1 MSKIRFQLFIFG
13 FGILIAA
20 IKFAL
25 YSYTGSNAIFSDA
38 LESLVNVTASL
49 ITLYSLYLASK
60 PKDLAHPYGHG
71 KIEFVAAG
79 IEGSLL
85 LVAGVF
91 TIYKTISDYLIS
103 SEVHVHMSFVIMTVG
118 LGLSNYVLGYFS
130 KQKGMKTNSPS
141 LIASGV
147 HLQSD
152 ALTSIGIL
160 VSLIVIYLTGWDMID
175 TIIAIL
181 AGLFMIYQGF
191 RVFKRSLLDILDTAD
206 EEMLSKVIDYLQ
218 EKRDEHM
225 IDIHNFRIIK
235 YGSEYHI
242 DAHLT
247 LPYYFTNLEVH
258 REMKEVHE
266 MINEHFNSE
275 VELFIHPDPCE
286 SFCCNY
292 CQILD
297 CQVRKE
303 PFQKTIVWT
312 LDNVL
317 KNEKHGSENPIDRS
331 ND

>member
-13 FGILIAA
+13 FGILIAI

-25 YSYTGSNAIFSDA
+25 YSHTGSNAIFSDA

-49 ITLYSLYLASK
+49 ITLYSIYLASK
-60 PKDLAHPYGHG
+60 PKDVTHPYGHG

-85 LVAGVF
+85 SVAGLL
-91 TIYKTISDYLIS
+91 TIIKTISDYVNETNI
-103 SEVHVHMSFVIMTVG
+103 EVKLSFVAITVL
-118 LGLSNYVLGYFS
+118 LGLSNYALGFFS
-130 KQKGMKTNSPS
+130 KHKGKQTNSPS
-141 LIASGV
+141 LIAGGV

-152 ALTSIGIL
+152 AYTSIGIL
-160 VSLIVIYLTGWDMID
+160 VSLIVIYFTDWKLID
-175 TIIAIL
+175 TIIAIF

-206 EEMLSKVIDYLQ
+206 QEMLSKVIDYIQ

-297 CQVRKE
+297 CQVRKD

-317 KNEKHGSENPIDRS
+317 KNEKHGSDN
-331 ND
+331 